1 MVRGTR
7 LKSRAQSNLR
17 RRGEYRRAGEHGH
30 RRRAPPI
37 FESAVVLREAAQERA
52 GCCAVADLAK

>member
-1 MVRGTR
+1 MGWEWWRCGS
-7 LKSRAQSNLR
+7 LKQSMNV
-17 RRGEYRRAGEHGH
+17 GH

-52 GCCAVADLAK
+52 GCCAVVDLAK